1 MQLNLNIYEAGK
13 VVKTYTANE
22 FDLMFGTVEDII
34 ALVDLDAFGCGATD
48 AALIA
53 AATKIVV
60 KGFDQVKDLLKEVF
74 VGITDAELRKC
85 KTSEVAKALVQIVKY
100 SLTEIAGIGNKGK
113 N

>member
-1 MQLNLNIYEAGK
+1 MQLTLNIYDAGK
-13 VVKTYTANE
+13 VAKTYTANE

-34 ALVDLDAFGCGATD
+34 ALVDLDAFSDGATD

-53 AATKIVV
+53 AAAKIVV
-60 KGFDQVKDLLKEVF
+60 KGFDHVKDLLKEVF
-74 VGITDAELRKC
+74 VGVTDEELRKC
-85 KTSEVAKALVQIVKY
+85 KTLEVARTLVQIVKY